1 MTKPWRVKSQ
11 VDPLREGQGT
21 DWGTDLRTGNHMPL
35 TSRLFASFCLLTA
48 LSCAA
53 DASQASKTSRGGG
66 AGSGSSSTVPAAGA
80 ANSSNPNNT
89 NPSLGTLVPVAGSLA
104 TTAPGTAADGGANTC
119 ARGMQIADPVT
130 PTVWLIVDGSS
141 SMNMNFDAGR
151 SRWQTLRSTLMDP
164 GGVVDSLQAAVRF
177 GMVIYSGGSSDPAEC
192 VQLVTVN
199 PALNN
204 LQTLSAQYPMQPLGM
219 GTPTDKALDHVVKDL
234 PVVNG
239 PMLDTKSG
247 PIYVVLATDGQPN
260 DNCGGGGII
269 GIGGGG
275 GGNVEQRVIDITTNG
290 TKMGMQMFVISLAG
304 DDMRLQNHLSQVAAA
319 TASKTPPYVPSTQ
332 NDLIAAF
339 RKIVGGA
346 TCQVA
351 LDGMVKPG
359 AECTGN
365 VRLNTTEL
373 KCNDAD
379 GWKLSDPRTVQLT
392 GAACMSFL
400 SSQSVIFADFPCEA
414 FAPQ

>member
-1 MTKPWRVKSQ
+1 V
-11 VDPLREGQGT
+11 V
-21 DWGTDLRTGNHMPL
+21 LRT
-35 TSRLFASFCLLTA
+35 
-48 LSCAA
+48 LSCSSEAPTTA
-53 DASQASKTSRGGG
+53 KTSRGGG
-66 AGSGSSSTVPAAGA
+66 AGSGPIGTGPTSAKPANGAAGA
-80 ANSSNPNNT
+80 ADSSNPN
-89 NPSLGTLVPVAGSLA
+89 LGIVVPVAGSLA
-104 TTAPGTAADGGANTC
+104 TKPLGSAAGSGAATC
-119 ARGMQIADPVT
+119 ARGMQITDPVT

-164 GGVVDSLQAAVRF
+164 GGVVDSLQGAVRF
-177 GMVIYSGGSSDPAEC
+177 GMVIYSGGSSDPTQC

-204 LQTLSAQYPMQPLGM
+204 LQMLSTQYPMQPLGM

-234 PVVNG
+234 PVVSG
-239 PMLDTKSG
+239 PMLDTRTG
-247 PIYVVLATDGQPN
+247 PVFVVLATDGQPN
-260 DNCGGGGII
+260 DNCGGGGIL
-269 GIGGGG
+269 GGLGGGD
-275 GGNVEQRVIDITTNG
+275 VEQRVVDITTMG

-319 TASKTPPYVPSTQ
+319 TASKTAPYVPATQ

-346 TCQVA
+346 TCQVS
-351 LDGMVKPG
+351 LDGMVKQG

-373 KCNDAD
+373 KCNDTD
-379 GWKLSDPRTVQLT
+379 GWKLLDPRTVQLT
-392 GAACMSFL
+392 GTACMSFL
-400 SSQSVIFADFPCEA
+400 ASQSVIFADFPCES
-414 FAPQ
+414 FTPQ